1 MGGGKIFSTAKKYG
15 QTGLSALCAAGLF
28 SVLYWMKGLYPF
40 GGGSIMMTDMYSQY
54 VPLLYRFYDVVT
66 GQKNLFVDL
75 RLSGGANLYVDTIN
89 EVLNP
94 FNYIL
99 LLFGR
104 EMIYKA
110 VNVVLL
116 CYVAGAAA
124 AANLFLLKVWPERRS
139 FNVALSLCYALSGY
153 LAYNFQIIKWM
164 YLPVVFPLFAL
175 ALLRL
180 LEKKKGGL
188 YALLLAWQLI
198 LSVQMGFMTL
208 LFVLFSSGLYLVF
221 CVKKQDRARR
231 ILSLGWHTLGGIL
244 LACPV
249 LVPNV
254 FILLSSSRAGENMS
268 YFGVMKQHGLDD
280 LFERIFQIGHPALL
294 GMGLY
299 LLAKRL
305 PGGRKRGSRMGMTD
319 ETKFLLSLNGFLW
332 LTVLLQPANLLWHMG
347 SYVCF
352 PVRYAYM
359 VLLCEIGLI
368 KQLLTERETAEDVL
382 AEQAAVEDVLAEQA
396 AAEDVLAEKLPG
408 ALPEAQGDVAR
419 SSNSWIS
426 GLAAAAA
433 VLAGAAALVL
443 TLFWEERLVQA
454 FSTLAISR
462 VCRTETLMCCV
473 ILAFLVLASFCAMA
487 AGKLAKKFVAAAVL
501 ACGLCM
507 NLCNFLYPEYAV
519 RQENE
524 AAYEKMTLQAR
535 EAGGVLDRE
544 KEMEGLPLNASF
556 VNGQSTLTGYM
567 PTASKFFK
575 TSMEELGYLV
585 PWVATQ
591 WIGGTEISDDLMSM
605 ALVLEGAAQ
614 SLQSGGDGT
623 QSLQPGSAGAQEV
636 SVLSRQKALA
646 LLAAGE
652 DVLDVR
658 KGAKAGENGGEA
670 ELPAGTELTVEG
682 RQHLY
687 LDAGIEAGFINV
699 FVNGDQVELP
709 EAASAYSPHRILDLG
724 IYQDEA
730 IGVSVTDTAGNPVTM
745 EHMEF
750 GLLDYQRWE
759 KCLARLEQECLKA
772 EELEILEKEGKI
784 RVHLSAAKEG
794 QTLFLP
800 FAAIEGWSCERNGKT
815 VDIEPVLGG
824 FLGITLLAGEN
835 EIEIVFCPKG
845 FGFGCVLFVIGA
857 VLWVVGIFA
866 EKKMPD
872 IGCENS
878 AGGIGA
884 DGTARRMAGLQKG
897 AAVLYGILLAAGIL
911 VIYVLPAFGMI
922 GCMALKVLGRI

>member
-1 MGGGKIFSTAKKYG
+1 MGGQKTFSTAKKYG
-15 QTGLSALCAAGLF
+15 QAGLSAFCAAGLF
-28 SVLYWMKGLYPF
+28 SVLYWMKELYPF

-66 GQKNLFVDL
+66 GQKNLFVDF

-104 EMIYKA
+104 DMIYKA

-116 CYVAGAAA
+116 CYAAA
-124 AANLFLLKVWPERRS
+124 AAATANLFLLKVWSKNRS
-139 FNVALSLCYALSGY
+139 WNVVLSLCYALSGY

-164 YLPVVFPLFAL
+164 YLPVVFPLFGL

-188 YALLLAWQLI
+188 YALLLAWQLV
-198 LSVQMGFMTL
+198 LSIQMGFMTL
-208 LFVLFSSGLYLVF
+208 LFVLFSSGIYLFF
-221 CVKKQDRARR
+221 CVKKQDRAPR
-231 ILSLGWHTLGGIL
+231 IFALGWYTIGGIL

-280 LFERIFQIGHPALL
+280 LFERVFQIGHPALV

-305 PGGRKRGSRMGMTD
+305 IGGRICGGRKGLSS
-319 ETKFLLSLNGFLW
+319 ETKFLLALNGFLW

-368 KQLLTERETAEDVL
+368 KQLLAERAK
-382 AEQAAVEDVLAEQA
+382 VEDVLAEDPSENLQEA
-396 AAEDVLAEKLPG
+396 QCDVMGSAKRLAPVLAVG
-408 ALPEAQGDVAR
+408 M
-419 SSNSWIS
+419 
-426 GLAAAAA
+426 A

-462 VCRTETLMCCV
+462 VCRTETLVCCV
-473 ILAFLVLASFCAMA
+473 ILAFLVLASFWAMA
-487 AGKLAKKFVAAAVL
+487 AGRHGKKFVLAAVL
-501 ACGLCM
+501 VCGLCM
-507 NLCNFLYPEYAV
+507 NLCIFLYPEYAV

-535 EAGGVLDRE
+535 EKGAVLDRE

-556 VNGQSTLTGYM
+556 VNSQSTLTGYM
-567 PTASKFFK
+567 PTASKSFK

-605 ALVLEGAAQ
+605 ALVLEGTAEASASDASSEKAAIE
-614 SLQSGGDGT
+614 S
-623 QSLQPGSAGAQEV
+623 

-652 DVLDVR
+652 DVLEIRSGMDGNALKVQR
-658 KGAKAGENGGEA
+658 
-670 ELPAGTELTVEG
+670 

-687 LDAGIEAGFINV
+687 LDAGIEAAFINV
-699 FVNGDQVELP
+699 FVNGEQIELP

-724 IYQDEA
+724 IYENEN
-730 IGVSVTDTAGNPVTM
+730 VSVAVTDTAGNPVSM
-745 EHMEF
+745 ESMEL
-750 GLLDYQRWE
+750 GLLDCERWE
-759 KCLARLEQECLKA
+759 NCLARLERESLKQK
-772 EELEILEKEGKI
+772 ELDILEKEGKI
-784 RVHLSAAKEG
+784 RIHLSAAKEG

-800 FAAIEGWSCERNGKT
+800 FAGIEGWSCERNEKA
-815 VDIEPVLGG
+815 VDIQPVLCG
-824 FLGITLLAGEN
+824 FMGITLSAGEN
-835 EIEIVFCPKG
+835 EIEIAFYPKG
-845 FGFGCVLFVIGA
+845 FGGGCALFAVGA
-857 VLWVVGIFA
+857 VLLAAGAFA
-866 EKKMPD
+866 EKRL
-872 IGCENS
+872 S
-878 AGGIGA
+878 
-884 DGTARRMAGLQKG
+884 GLQKG

-911 VIYVLPAFGMI
+911 VIYVIPAFGMI
-922 GCMALKVLGRI
+922 GYMVLKVLGRV

>member
-1 MGGGKIFSTAKKYG
+1 MGGQKTFSTAKKYG
-15 QTGLSALCAAGLF
+15 QAGLSAFCAAGLF
-28 SVLYWMKGLYPF
+28 SVLYWMKELYPF

-66 GQKNLFVDL
+66 GQKNLFVDF

-104 EMIYKA
+104 DMIYKA

-116 CYVAGAAA
+116 CYAAA
-124 AANLFLLKVWPERRS
+124 AAATANLFLLKVWSKNRS
-139 FNVALSLCYALSGY
+139 WNVVLSLCYALSGY

-164 YLPVVFPLFAL
+164 YLPVVFPLFGL

-188 YALLLAWQLI
+188 YALLLAWQLV
-198 LSVQMGFMTL
+198 LSIQMGFMTL
-208 LFVLFSSGLYLVF
+208 LFVLFSSGIYLFF
-221 CVKKQDRARR
+221 CVKKQDRAPR
-231 ILSLGWHTLGGIL
+231 IFALGWYTIGGIL

-280 LFERIFQIGHPALL
+280 LFERVFQIGHPALV

-305 PGGRKRGSRMGMTD
+305 IGGRICGGRKGLSS
-319 ETKFLLSLNGFLW
+319 ETKFLLALNGFLW

-368 KQLLTERETAEDVL
+368 KQLLAERAK
-382 AEQAAVEDVLAEQA
+382 VEDVLAEDPSENLQEA
-396 AAEDVLAEKLPG
+396 QCDVMGSAKRLAPVLAVG
-408 ALPEAQGDVAR
+408 M
-419 SSNSWIS
+419 
-426 GLAAAAA
+426 A

-462 VCRTETLMCCV
+462 VCRTETLVCCV
-473 ILAFLVLASFCAMA
+473 ILAFLVLASFWAMA
-487 AGKLAKKFVAAAVL
+487 AGRHGKKFVLAAVL
-501 ACGLCM
+501 VCGLCM
-507 NLCNFLYPEYAV
+507 NLCIFLYPEYAV

-535 EAGGVLDRE
+535 EKGAVLDRE

-556 VNGQSTLTGYM
+556 VNSQSTLTGYM
-567 PTASKFFK
+567 PTASKSFK

-605 ALVLEGAAQ
+605 ALVLEGTAEASASDASSEKAAIE
-614 SLQSGGDGT
+614 S
-623 QSLQPGSAGAQEV
+623 

-652 DVLDVR
+652 DVLEIRSGMDGNALKVQR
-658 KGAKAGENGGEA
+658 
-670 ELPAGTELTVEG
+670 

-687 LDAGIEAGFINV
+687 LDAGIEAAFINV
-699 FVNGDQVELP
+699 FVNGEQIELP

-724 IYQDEA
+724 IYENEN
-730 IGVSVTDTAGNPVTM
+730 VSVAVTDTAGNPVSM
-745 EHMEF
+745 ESMEL
-750 GLLDYQRWE
+750 GLLDCERWE
-759 KCLARLEQECLKA
+759 NCLTRLERESLKQK
-772 EELEILEKEGKI
+772 ELDILEKEGKI
-784 RVHLSAAKEG
+784 RIHLSAAKEG

-800 FAAIEGWSCERNGKT
+800 FAGIEGWSCERNEKA
-815 VDIEPVLGG
+815 VDIQPVLCG
-824 FLGITLLAGEN
+824 FMGITLSAGEN
-835 EIEIVFCPKG
+835 EIEIAFYPKG
-845 FGFGCVLFVIGA
+845 FGGGCALFAVGA
-857 VLWVVGIFA
+857 VLLAAGAFA
-866 EKKMPD
+866 EKRL
-872 IGCENS
+872 S
-878 AGGIGA
+878 
-884 DGTARRMAGLQKG
+884 GLQKG

-911 VIYVLPAFGMI
+911 VIYVIPAFGMI
-922 GCMALKVLGRI
+922 GYMVLKVLGRV

>member
-1 MGGGKIFSTAKKYG
+1 MGGQKTFLTAKKYG

-28 SVLYWMKGLYPF
+28 SVLYWMKELYPF

-66 GQKNLFVDL
+66 GQKNLFVDF

-104 EMIYKA
+104 DMIYKA

-116 CYVAGAAA
+116 CYAAA
-124 AANLFLLKVWPERRS
+124 AAATANLFLLKVWPKSRS
-139 FNVALSLCYALSGY
+139 WNVVLSLCYALSGY

-188 YALLLAWQLI
+188 YALLLAWQLV
-198 LSVQMGFMTL
+198 LSIQMGFMTL
-208 LFVLFSSGLYLVF
+208 LFVLFSSGIYLF
-221 CVKKQDRARR
+221 FRVKKQDRAPR
-231 ILSLGWHTLGGIL
+231 IFALGWYTIGGIL

-280 LFERIFQIGHPALL
+280 LFERFFQIGHPALV

-305 PGGRKRGSRMGMTD
+305 IGGLAGGGRHFSKEM
-319 ETKFLLSLNGFLW
+319 KFLLCLNGFLW

-368 KQLLTERETAEDVL
+368 KQLLAERDAADVLTERAK
-382 AEQAAVEDVLAEQA
+382 VEDVLT
-396 AAEDVLAEKLPG
+396 EDSPEVLPK
-408 ALPEAQGDVAR
+408 AQGDVT
-419 SSNSWIS
+419 SSSKRLTLR
-426 GLAAAAA
+426 LAAGAA
-433 VLAGAAALVL
+433 VLFSAAALVL

-462 VCRTETLMCCV
+462 VCRTETLVCCV
-473 ILAFLVLASFCAMA
+473 ILAFLVLASFWAMA
-487 AGKLAKKFVAAAVL
+487 AGRHGKKFVLAAVL
-501 ACGLCM
+501 VCGLCM
-507 NLCNFLYPEYAV
+507 NLCIFLYPEYAV

-535 EAGGVLDRE
+535 EKGAVLDRE

-556 VNGQSTLTGYM
+556 VNSQSTLTGYM
-567 PTASKFFK
+567 PTASKSFK

-605 ALVLEGAAQ
+605 ALVLEGTAEASASDASSEKAAIE
-614 SLQSGGDGT
+614 S
-623 QSLQPGSAGAQEV
+623 

-652 DVLDVR
+652 DVLEIRSGMDGNALKVQR
-658 KGAKAGENGGEA
+658 
-670 ELPAGTELTVEG
+670 

-687 LDAGIEAGFINV
+687 LDAGIEAAFINV
-699 FVNGDQVELP
+699 FVNGEQIELP

-724 IYQDEA
+724 IYENEN
-730 IGVSVTDTAGNPVTM
+730 VSVAVTDTAGNPVSM
-745 EHMEF
+745 ESMEL
-750 GLLDYQRWE
+750 GLLDCERWE
-759 KCLARLEQECLKA
+759 NCLARLERESLKQ
-772 EELEILEKEGKI
+772 EELDILEKEGKI
-784 RVHLSAAKEG
+784 RIHLSAAEEG

-800 FAAIEGWSCERNGKT
+800 FAAIEGWSCERNEKAM
-815 VDIEPVLGG
+815 DIQPILCG
-824 FLGITLLAGEN
+824 FMGITLSAGEN
-835 EIEIVFCPKG
+835 EIEIAFYPKG
-845 FGFGCVLFVIGA
+845 FGGGCALFAVGVVLLAAGV
-857 VLWVVGIFA
+857 FA
-866 EKKMPD
+866 EKRW
-872 IGCENS
+872 S
-878 AGGIGA
+878 
-884 DGTARRMAGLQKG
+884 GLQKG
-897 AAVLYGILLAAGIL
+897 AAVLYGTLLAAGIL
-911 VIYVLPAFGMI
+911 VIYVIPAFGMI
-922 GCMALKVLGRI
+922 GYMVLKVLGRV